1 MSKQRSIISFDRT
14 IHGVNITEHGI
25 KSVTK
30 QIKLG
35 PFQLTVNANPN
46 GIKGSVSIP
55 GTGLSI
61 PNLKII

>member
-1 MSKQRSIISFDRT
+1 MTKKSLISFDRT

-35 PFQLTVNANPN
+35 PLQLTVNTNPN

-61 PNLKII
+61 PNIKII

>member
-1 MSKQRSIISFDRT
+1 MTKKSLISFDRT

-30 QIKLG
+30 QIKFG
-35 PFQLTVNANPN
+35 PLQLTVNANPN

-61 PNLKII
+61 PNIKII

>member
-1 MSKQRSIISFDRT
+1 MTKKSLISFDRT

-30 QIKLG
+30 AIKLG
-35 PFQLTVNANPN
+35 PFQLTLNANPN
-46 GIKGSVSIP
+46 GVKGSISIP

-61 PNLKII
+61 PNIKII

>member
-1 MSKQRSIISFDRT
+1 MTKKSLVSFDRT

-25 KSVTK
+25 KSVSK

-35 PFQLTVNANPN
+35 PFQLTLNANPN
-46 GIKGSVSIP
+46 GVKGSVSIP

-61 PNLKII
+61 PSIKII

>member
-1 MSKQRSIISFDRT
+1 MTKKSPISFDRT

-25 KSVTK
+25 KSVSK

-35 PFQLTVNANPN
+35 PFQLTLNANLN
-46 GIKGSVSIP
+46 GVKGSVSIP

-61 PNLKII
+61 PGIKLI

>member
-1 MSKQRSIISFDRT
+1 MTKKPIISFDRT

-25 KSVTK
+25 KSVSK

-35 PFQLTVNANPN
+35 PFQLTVNANLD
-46 GIKGSVSIP
+46 GVKGSVSIP

-61 PNLKII
+61 PNIKLI

>member
-1 MSKQRSIISFDRT
+1 MTKKSIISFDRT

-30 QIKLG
+30 AIKLG
-35 PFQLTVNANPN
+35 PFQVTLHANPN
-46 GIKGSVSIP
+46 GVKGSVSIP

-61 PNLKII
+61 PNIKLI